1 MIIRPFNAAYLLLL
15 AFAAGAVVL
24 LWALL
29 RGRSERCRAAVLI
42 ALCAVNIIG
51 FFVYKGFLSRDV
63 QFLQASGLDRFNW
76 FSELPLQL
84 CNINMFLIPIG
95 ILTHRRSLLGFAF
108 FVAPLGALMALVFP
122 EAPFVGYSL
131 WLPRMLGF
139 YVTHILII
147 ACGLSLVT
155 LGFYRPDFR
164 DIPGIAGTF
173 LLLGIGALAV
183 NFLLRHTVC
192 PLANYFFVYG
202 GDVDISIL
210 NLFWK
215 WLPVPFLY
223 EMPALLILVGYM
235 ALICLL
241 FPRGISAAPG
251 RSPRYK
257 KQPVHMRQ
265 AVCLFE
271 RKKTAADADSAAVR
285 GAGYGNRTRLSCL
298 GSRCSTNEL
307 IPQVQLL

>member
-1 MIIRPFNAAYLLLL
+1 MIIRPFNTGFFLLM
-15 AFAAGAVVL
+15 AVMIGAIVL

-29 RGRSERCRAAVLI
+29 RGRSEQRREAVLI
-42 ALCAVNIIG
+42 ALCVVNIIG
-51 FFVYKGFLSRDV
+51 FFVYKGFLSGDA
-63 QFLQASGLDRFNW
+63 QFLQVSGLDKFNW
-76 FSELPLQL
+76 FNELPLQL

-122 EAPFVGYSL
+122 EAAFSGYSL
-131 WLPRMLGF
+131 WTPRIFGF
-139 YVTHILII
+139 YFTHMLII
-147 ACGLSLVT
+147 ICGLSLAT
-155 LGFYRPDFR
+155 LGFYRPRPKDL
-164 DIPGIAGTF
+164 PGIAGTF
-173 LLLGIGALAV
+173 LMLGFGALLV
-183 NFLLRHTVC
+183 DLLLRHTVC

-241 FPRGISAAPG
+241 FSARDQRRA
-251 RSPRYK
+251 R
-257 KQPVHMRQ
+257 
-265 AVCLFE
+265 E
-271 RKKTAADADSAAVR
+271 IAAV
-285 GAGYGNRTRLSCL
+285 
-298 GSRCSTNEL
+298 
-307 IPQVQLL
+307 

>member
-1 MIIRPFNAAYLLLL
+1 MIIRPFNAGFFLLM
-15 AFAAGAVVL
+15 AVMIGAIVL

-29 RGRSERCRAAVLI
+29 RGRSEQRREAVLI
-42 ALCAVNIIG
+42 ALCVVNIIG
-51 FFVYKGFLSRDV
+51 FFVYKGFLSGDA
-63 QFLQASGLDRFNW
+63 QFLQVSGLDKFNW

-95 ILTHRRSLLGFAF
+95 ILTQRRSLLGFAF

-139 YVTHILII
+139 Y
-147 ACGLSLVT
+147 
-155 LGFYRPDFR
+155 RPCFR

-223 EMPALLILVGYM
+223 ELPALAILFVYM
-235 ALICLL
+235 GL
-241 FPRGISAAPG
+241 
-251 RSPRYK
+251 
-257 KQPVHMRQ
+257 
-265 AVCLFE
+265 VCLVFSKLDAH
-271 RKKTAADADSAAVR
+271 RARRAA
-285 GAGYGNRTRLSCL
+285 AG
-298 GSRCSTNEL
+298 
-307 IPQVQLL
+307 

>member
-1 MIIRPFNAAYLLLL
+1 MIIRPFNAGFFLLM
-15 AFAAGAVVL
+15 AVMIGAIVL

-29 RGRSERCRAAVLI
+29 RGRSEQRREAVLI
-42 ALCAVNIIG
+42 ALCVVNIIG
-51 FFVYKGFLSRDV
+51 FFVYKGFLSGDA
-63 QFLQASGLDRFNW
+63 QFLQVSGLDKFNW
-76 FSELPLQL
+76 FNELPLQL

-95 ILTHRRSLLGFAF
+95 ILTQRRSLLGFAF

-139 YVTHILII
+139 YATHILII
-147 ACGLSLVT
+147 ICGLSLVT
-155 LGFYRPDFR
+155 LGFYRPNFR

-202 GDVDISIL
+202 GDVDISVL

-223 EMPALLILVGYM
+223 ELPALAILFVYM
-235 ALICLL
+235 GL
-241 FPRGISAAPG
+241 
-251 RSPRYK
+251 
-257 KQPVHMRQ
+257 
-265 AVCLFE
+265 VCLVFSKLDAH
-271 RKKTAADADSAAVR
+271 RARRAA
-285 GAGYGNRTRLSCL
+285 AG
-298 GSRCSTNEL
+298 
-307 IPQVQLL
+307 

>member
-95 ILTHRRSLLGFAF
+95 ILTRRRSLLGFAF

-122 EAPFVGYSL
+122 DAPFVRLLAVAAAHAGL
-131 WLPRMLGF
+131 LPHAHPHPRP
-139 YVTHILII
+139 
-147 ACGLSLVT
+147 AGLSLDDARLLPSQDLRRT
-155 LGFYRPDFR
+155 L
-164 DIPGIAGTF
+164 PGIAG
-173 LLLGIGALAV
+173 
-183 NFLLRHTVC
+183 
-192 PLANYFFVYG
+192 
-202 GDVDISIL
+202 
-210 NLFWK
+210 
-215 WLPVPFLY
+215 
-223 EMPALLILVGYM
+223 
-235 ALICLL
+235 
-241 FPRGISAAPG
+241 SA
-251 RSPRYK
+251 S
-257 KQPVHMRQ
+257 
-265 AVCLFE
+265 
-271 RKKTAADADSAAVR
+271 D
-285 GAGYGNRTRLSCL
+285 
-298 GSRCSTNEL
+298 
-307 IPQVQLL
+307 

>member
-1 MIIRPFNAAYLLLL
+1 MIIRPFNAAHLLLL
-15 AFAAGAVVL
+15 ALAAGAVVL
-24 LWALL
+24 LWVLL
-29 RGRSERCRAAVLI
+29 RGQPERCRSTVLI
-42 ALCAVNIIG
+42 ALCAANIIG
-51 FFVYKGFLSRDV
+51 FFVYKGFLSRDM

-76 FSELPLQL
+76 FSELPMQL

-95 ILTHRRSLLGFAF
+95 ILTKRRSLLGFAF
-108 FVAPLGALMALVFP
+108 FVAPLAALMALVFP

-131 WLPRMLGF
+131 WMPRMLGF

-147 ACGLSLVT
+147 VCGLSLVT
-155 LGFYRPDFR
+155 LGFYRPGFR

-202 GDVDISIL
+202 GDVDISVL

-241 FPRGISAAPG
+241 FSA
-251 RSPRYK
+251 R
-257 KQPVHMRQ
+257 
-265 AVCLFE
+265 
-271 RKKTAADADSAAVR
+271 D
-285 GAGYGNRTRLSCL
+285 
-298 GSRCSTNEL
+298 
-307 IPQVQLL
+307 

>member
-1 MIIRPFNAAYLLLL
+1 MIIRPFNAGFFLLMAVMIGTIVLL
-15 AFAAGAVVL
+15 RALLRNQPQQRREVVL
-24 LWALL
+24 LT
-29 RGRSERCRAAVLI
+29 
-42 ALCAVNIIG
+42 LCVVNIIG
-51 FFVYKGFLSRDV
+51 FFVYKGFLSADA
-63 QFLQASGLDRFNW
+63 QFLQVSGLDKFNW
-76 FSELPLQL
+76 FNELPLQL

-202 GDVDISIL
+202 G
-210 NLFWK
+210 
-215 WLPVPFLY
+215 
-223 EMPALLILVGYM
+223 G
-235 ALICLL
+235 
-241 FPRGISAAPG
+241 RGTAPT
-251 RSPRYK
+251 
-257 KQPVHMRQ
+257 
-265 AVCLFE
+265 F
-271 RKKTAADADSAAVR
+271 
-285 GAGYGNRTRLSCL
+285 LSCQRRL
-298 GSRCSTNEL
+298 ARGF
-307 IPQVQLL
+307 IDK

>member
-1 MIIRPFNAAYLLLL
+1 MIIRPYNAAYLLLL

-95 ILTHRRSLLGFAF
+95 ILTQRRSLLGFAF

-147 ACGLSLVT
+147 VCGLSLVT

-164 DIPGIAGTF
+164 DIPGITGTF

-241 FPRGISAAPG
+241 FSARDQRRA
-251 RSPRYK
+251 R
-257 KQPVHMRQ
+257 
-265 AVCLFE
+265 E
-271 RKKTAADADSAAVR
+271 IAAV
-285 GAGYGNRTRLSCL
+285 
-298 GSRCSTNEL
+298 
-307 IPQVQLL
+307 

>member
-76 FSELPLQL
+76 FNELPLQL

-131 WLPRMLGF
+131 WLPRMLG
-139 YVTHILII
+139 YYITHMLILI
-147 ACGLSLVT
+147 CGFSLTT
-155 LGFYRPDFR
+155 LGFYRPRLKDLPGVTGAPF
-164 DIPGIAGTF
+164 DDCICGIPCGPAAAAHRLSAGKLF
-173 LLLGIGALAV
+173 LRVRAGH
-183 NFLLRHTVC
+183 RRQY
-192 PLANYFFVYG
+192 P
-202 GDVDISIL
+202 
-210 NLFWK
+210 
-215 WLPVPFLY
+215 
-223 EMPALLILVGYM
+223 EPALEVDTG
-235 ALICLL
+235 
-241 FPRGISAAPG
+241 
-251 RSPRYK
+251 
-257 KQPVHMRQ
+257 
-265 AVCLFE
+265 AVF
-271 RKKTAADADSAAVR
+271 V
-285 GAGYGNRTRLSCL
+285 
-298 GSRCSTNEL
+298 
-307 IPQVQLL
+307 